1 MQLIIQSREMTQ
13 IIAMDFM
20 NFFEASKSALVIT
33 GQLTAITTAIR
44 NIHTIKLMIA
54 AVRETRATSITVI
67 VLEINMMYKTPKMLL
82 LIGWF
87 TITLNRYD

>member
-1 MQLIIQSREMTQ
+1 
-13 IIAMDFM
+13 MDFM

-33 GQLTAITTAIR
+33 GQLTPITTAIR

>member
-1 MQLIIQSREMTQ
+1 MQLIIQSREITQ
-13 IIAMDFM
+13 IIDMDFM

-33 GQLTAITTAIR
+33 GQLTPITTAIR